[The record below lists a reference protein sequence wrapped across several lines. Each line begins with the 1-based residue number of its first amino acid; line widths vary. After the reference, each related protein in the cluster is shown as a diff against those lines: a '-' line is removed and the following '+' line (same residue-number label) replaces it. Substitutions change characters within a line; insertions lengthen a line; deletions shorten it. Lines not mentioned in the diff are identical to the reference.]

1 MKNRPGLL
9 VLTLVLIVSA
19 LALAGCEKERP
30 APAPATPLAPAG
42 TARPGASPT
51 PRPNLTTV
59 GLTAVPA
66 VATTVP
72 TAPAAGA
79 PAATAAPII
88 AVTPTPAPPTPKP
101 VVIVVTPP
109 PEATATPEQYF
120 VYKVAAGDTLGGIAE
135 KFNVDPEVILAMNA
149 LTDADL
155 LSVGME
161 LKIPGEAPPE
171 YGGPTIYEVRP
182 GDTLTNIAARYGVT
196 AQELQSLNQIPD
208 PDLLRVGQKL
218 RIPAGAAPAATP
230 QPKRTY
236 TVQRGDTLF
245 SIALRFGVTTRAL
258 QAANGITDPDWIY
271 VGQVLT
277 IP

>member
-9 VLTLVLIVSA
+9 LLALVLIVAA

-30 APAPATPLAPAG
+30 APPPGTQLAPAG
-42 TARPGASPT
+42 TVRPGASPT

-59 GLTAVPA
+59 GLTAAPASATPVPPA
-66 VATTVP
+66 
-72 TAPAAGA
+72 AAGA
-79 PAATAAPII
+79 PTTAAVATVAP
-88 AVTPTPAPPTPKP
+88 TPTPAPPTPKP
-101 VVIVVTPP
+101 VMIVVTPP
-109 PEATATPEQYF
+109 PETTATPEQFF
-120 VYKVAAGDTLGGIAE
+120 VYKVAAGDTLGDIAQ

-149 LTDADL
+149 LADPDL
-155 LSVGME
+155 LSEGME

-171 YGGPTIYEVRP
+171 YGGPTIYEVKA
-182 GDTLTNIAARYGVT
+182 GDTLSNIAARFGVSV
-196 AQELQSLNQIPD
+196 QELQNLNQISD
-208 PDLLRVGQKL
+208 PDLLHPGQKL

-245 SIALRFGVTTRAL
+245 SIALRFGVTMRAL
-258 QAANGITDPDWIY
+258 QVANGITDPDRIY